1 MVVPEVSVVV
11 PTRDR
16 RELLSQTLGTVLRQR
31 SIDLE
36 AIVIDEGSSDGT
48 RDSVTGLEDPR
59 VRYFRNE
66 LPTGVSSARNR
77 GIEEA
82 RGEWVAFVDD
92 DDLWAPD
99 KLAEQLVAARR
110 ADRPWAYAGAVKVDE
125 GERLV
130 GGRPPPHP
138 EEVVERL
145 PRWNAVPGGCSGVLA
160 ARSLLRRTGGFDP
173 ALVNLAD
180 WDLWI
185 RFAREAPPACAPRP
199 LVGYRWHAGNASM
212 DTELILREAHVIE
225 SRYNVPLD
233 WGAIH
238 HYLAHLNVRAGVSTK
253 ALRHFMWA
261 FLRGERSS
269 ARDVAWLIRRR
280 MRAGASEEVR
290 AEPSIVEWRAQ
301 AKEWLAA
308 VRL

>member
-1 MVVPEVSVVV
+1 MAPEVSVVV

-16 RELLSQTLGTVLRQR
+16 RELLSRTLGTVLRQR
-31 SIDLE
+31 SVDLE

-48 RDSVTGLEDPR
+48 RDTVTGLEDPR

-66 LPTGVSSARNR
+66 VPTGVARARNR
-77 GIEEA
+77 GLEEA

-99 KLAEQLVAARR
+99 KLVEQLVAARR
-110 ADRPWAYAGAVKVDE
+110 ANLPWAYAGAVKID
-125 GERLV
+125 GTERLV
-130 GGRPPPHP
+130 GGRPPPQP
-138 EEVVERL
+138 QWVVQRL
-145 PRWNAVPGGCSGVLA
+145 PRWNAVPGGCSGVIA
-160 ARSLLRRTGGFDP
+160 TRSLLRGTGGFDP
-173 ALVNLAD
+173 TLVNLAD

-185 RFAREAPPACAPRP
+185 RFVREAPPACAPRP
-199 LVGYRWHAGNASM
+199 LVGYRWHAGNSSL
-212 DTELILREAHVIE
+212 DTELILREARVIE
-225 SRYNVPLD
+225 SRYHTPLD

-238 HYLAHLNVRAGVSTK
+238 HYLAHLSVRAGVPTR

-280 MRAGASEEVR
+280 MRGAGAAEEVR
-290 AEPSIVEWRAQ
+290 AEPSIVEWRGQ
-301 AKEWLAA
+301 AKEWLAT
-308 VRL
+308 VRP

>member
-1 MVVPEVSVVV
+1 MAPEVSVVV

-16 RELLSQTLGTVLRQR
+16 RELLSRTLGTVLRQR
-31 SIDLE
+31 SVDLE

-48 RDSVTGLEDPR
+48 RDTVTGLEDPR

-66 LPTGVSSARNR
+66 LPTGVARARNR

-110 ADRPWAYAGAVKVDE
+110 ANRPWAYAGAVKIDVS
-125 GERLV
+125 ERLV
-130 GGRPPPHP
+130 GGRPPLQP

-145 PRWNAVPGGCSGVLA
+145 PRWNAVPGGCSGVIA
-160 ARSLLRRTGGFDP
+160 TRSLLQETGGFDP
-173 ALVNLAD
+173 TLANLAD

-185 RFAREAPPACAPRP
+185 RFVREAPPACAPRP
-199 LVGYRWHAGNASM
+199 LVGYRWHAGNASL
-212 DTELILREAHVIE
+212 DTKLILREARVIE
-225 SRYNVPLD
+225 SRYKVPLD

-238 HYLAHLNVRAGVSTK
+238 HYLAHLNVRAGVPTR

-261 FLRGERSS
+261 FLRGEKSA

-280 MRAGASEEVR
+280 LRGGAAAEEIR
-290 AEPSIVEWRAQ
+290 AEPSVVEWRAQ
-301 AKEWLAA
+301 AQDWLGAL
-308 VRL
+308 RP

>member
-1 MVVPEVSVVV
+1 MTPEVSVVV

-16 RELLSQTLGTVLRQR
+16 RELLSRTLGTVLRQR
-31 SIDLE
+31 SVDLE

-48 RDSVTGLEDPR
+48 RDTVTGLGDPR

-66 LPTGVSSARNR
+66 VPTGVARARNR

-99 KLAEQLVAARR
+99 KLVEQLVAAHR
-110 ADRPWAYAGAVKVDE
+110 ANLPWAYAGAVKIDE

-130 GGRPPPHP
+130 GGRPPPQP
-138 EEVVERL
+138 ERVVQRL
-145 PRWNAVPGGCSGVLA
+145 PRWNAVPGGCSGVIA
-160 ARSLLRRTGGFDP
+160 TRSLLRETGGFDP
-173 ALVNLAD
+173 TLVNLAD

-185 RFAREAPPACAPRP
+185 RFVREAPPACAPRP
-199 LVGYRWHAGNASM
+199 LVGYRWHAGNASL
-212 DTELILREAHVIE
+212 DTELILREARVIG
-225 SRYNVPLD
+225 SRYKVPLD

-238 HYLAHLNVRAGVSTK
+238 HYLAHLSVRAGFPTR

-261 FLRGERSS
+261 FLRGETSS

-280 MRAGASEEVR
+280 MRGAGAAEEVR

-301 AKEWLAA
+301 AQEWLAA

>member
-1 MVVPEVSVVV
+1 MAPEVSVVV

-16 RELLSQTLGTVLRQR
+16 RELLSRTLGTVLRQR
-31 SIDLE
+31 SVDLE

-48 RDSVTGLEDPR
+48 RDTVTGLEDPR

-66 LPTGVSSARNR
+66 VPTGVARARNR
-77 GIEEA
+77 GLEEA

-99 KLAEQLVAARR
+99 KLVEQLVATRR
-110 ADRPWAYAGAVKVDE
+110 ADRPWAYAGAVKIDG

-130 GGRPPPHP
+130 GGRPPPQP
-138 EEVVERL
+138 EGVVQRL
-145 PRWNAVPGGCSGVLA
+145 PRWNAVPGGCSGVIA
-160 ARSLLRRTGGFDP
+160 TRSLLQETGGFDP
-173 ALVNLAD
+173 TLVNLAD

-185 RFAREAPPACAPRP
+185 RFVREAPPACAPRP
-199 LVGYRWHAGNASM
+199 LVGYRWHAGNASL
-212 DTELILREAHVIE
+212 DTELILREARVIE
-225 SRYNVPLD
+225 SRYETPLD

-238 HYLAHLNVRAGVSTK
+238 HYLAHLSARAGAPTR

-280 MRAGASEEVR
+280 MRGAGAAEEVR

-308 VRL
+308 IRL